1 MPPDLLLSQEG
12 VATWPHS
19 GYTLGERWMQKS
31 WVEQCFG
38 KETAAAMQAS
48 DAPRPTPLSAPAA
61 AAAEAGASL
70 ARGAAMPRRDSRVP
84 RQALHLR
91 HLSHTSDTPRRLSL
105 RERGRRGR
113 PSARAQSSA
122 RPPALPPSPPRTAP
136 SASSRMRATSRTRR
150 GRELTRDQPRSR
162 DRPRS
167 AESPRTK
174 SERGGAK
181 QETPH

>member
-61 AAAEAGASL
+61 AAAEAGASH
-70 ARGAAMPRRDSRVP
+70 ARGAAMPRRDSRVTAAGHP
-84 RQALHLR
+84 PETPLTHLG
-91 HLSHTSDTPRRLSL
+91 HTSASL
-105 RERGRRGR
+105 
-113 PSARAQSSA
+113 AA
-122 RPPALPPSPPRTAP
+122 
-136 SASSRMRATSRTRR
+136 
-150 GRELTRDQPRSR
+150 
-162 DRPRS
+162 
-167 AESPRTK
+167 
-174 SERGGAK
+174 
-181 QETPH
+181 